1 MGNGHEPGYLLK
13 KQRKKII
20 QSSLEQKSKT
30 LKSIGKESEGEI
42 EREPHVMIFFFPKD
56 GLPSGNFWI
65 VESPDH
71 PPSVALA
78 PHFALHG
85 LAVFRDN

>member
-42 EREPHVMIFFFPKD
+42 AREPHVMIFFFPQRW
-56 GLPSGNFWI
+56 LT
-65 VESPDH
+65 
-71 PPSVALA
+71 
-78 PHFALHG
+78 
-85 LAVFRDN
+85 FRQLLDCGVS